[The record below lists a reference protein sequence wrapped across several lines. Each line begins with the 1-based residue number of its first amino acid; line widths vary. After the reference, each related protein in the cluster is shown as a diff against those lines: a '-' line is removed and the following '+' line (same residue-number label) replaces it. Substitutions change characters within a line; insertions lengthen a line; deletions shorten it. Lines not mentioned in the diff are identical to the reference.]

1 MDITGYTLTDGEWEV
16 SDTVQNMILCEG
28 GKDVLNFEHQDTKFV
43 IAFEGVD
50 MKVTNDVAFD
60 KMVEGS
66 VNTYEWIKSQ
76 TVEANKEIPVYGMVR
91 VKGETAKEFSLED
104 FKNQKDYDEG
114 IVFTVSLR

>member
-1 MDITGYTLTDGEWEV
+1 MNITAYRLTDGEWEV
-16 SDTVQNMILCEG
+16 TDTIENMIL
-28 GKDVLNFEHQDTKFV
+28 
-43 IAFEGVD
+43 
-50 MKVTNDVAFD
+50 
-60 KMVEGS
+60 VEGS

-91 VKGETAKEFSLED
+91 VRGETAKEFSLED